1 MVMKRIIF
9 IIATAAVSGIVAC
22 CSKVT
27 SDADIEQAS
36 GFSLNILMPQTKTVF
51 NGQTYEVDWET
62 GDEIGVVIDDG
73 TKADLYKFTKSS
85 GEDNSFVST
94 EFSPEEGR
102 EYTYYVLYP
111 YEETFSVSDGKSND
125 VVNISSGK
133 QAATDDAGHI
143 KTPLYGMGTAS
154 GVESPAI
161 TLHHAASVIKINVAN
176 YSGSELPISEV
187 GLTSVDENAVMSG
200 TFSIDFIDGVLTA
213 AENAVS
219 CTATVSLEAVYLPNG
234 ASADFYVAV
243 APFATDADLSVL
255 INDEEFEKNGVSY
268 DFKAGYVYTSSVTY
282 GTPEVAVEAGGE
294 AVGTL
299 SRTLEDENVY
309 ANLVELS
316 AGEADITLQFN
327 GDKYYL
333 CPADGTFSDGAAV
346 KASLQKT
353 AGTKWSIPA
362 DDTYRIVFNKL
373 GNTVR
378 IYSSANEFNKPRIVE
393 FEYSG
398 GDWIVSRELT
408 SGTYYVRGANQWYNG
423 EAHQFSASLADP
435 RILVCNDA
443 KITVYENFCIKLAR
457 YIGDITIVE
466 EGVKGPDP
474 VKEAELAEKD
484 SKEGTFVSHMNA
496 FSTNDGKQQPL
507 VLNEWL
513 STTCM
518 HTNNGWT
525 LGQSSATVDMII
537 LDVRNDRVYF
547 KKVQ

>member
-1 MVMKRIIF
+1 
-9 IIATAAVSGIVAC
+9 
-22 CSKVT
+22 
-27 SDADIEQAS
+27 
-36 GFSLNILMPQTKTVF
+36 
-51 NGQTYEVDWET
+51 
-62 GDEIGVVIDDG
+62 
-73 TKADLYKFTKSS
+73 
-85 GEDNSFVST
+85 
-94 EFSPEEGR
+94 
-102 EYTYYVLYP
+102 
-111 YEETFSVSDGKSND
+111 
-125 VVNISSGK
+125 
-133 QAATDDAGHI
+133 
-143 KTPLYGMGTAS
+143 
-154 GVESPAI
+154 
-161 TLHHAASVIKINVAN
+161 
-176 YSGSELPISEV
+176 
-187 GLTSVDENAVMSG
+187 MSG
-200 TFSIDFIDGVLTA
+200 TFSIDFTDGVLTA

-282 GTPEVAVEAGGE
+282 GTPEVAVEVGGE

-353 AGTKWSIPA
+353 AGTKWRIPA
-362 DDTYRIVFNKL
+362 DDTYRIVFNKF

-378 IYSSANEFNKPRIVE
+378 IYS
-393 FEYSG
+393 YSG

-408 SGTYYVRGANQWYNG
+408 SGTYYVRGSSEWYNG
-423 EAHQFSASLADP
+423 EAHQFNASLADP
-435 RILVCNDA
+435 QILVCNDA
-443 KITVYENFCIKLAR
+443 SIKIYENFCIKLAR
-457 YIGDITIVE
+457 YIDDIRIIEEGTKSPNPVE
-466 EGVKGPDP
+466 ES
-474 VKEAELAEKD
+474 ANTT
-484 SKEGTFVSHMNA
+484 TFVSHMNA
-496 FSTNDGKQQPL
+496 FSTEDGTKQPIQ
-507 VLNEWL
+507 LNEWMPV
-513 STTCM
+513 SCM
-518 HTNNGWT
+518 HANNGWT
-525 LGQSSATVDMII
+525 LGVKNQTVGMII